1 MTRILP
7 PSRAT
12 DSTCLF
18 SRPALTFDSNATPI
32 AMRPACL
39 ALIVLVAASTLAAQ
53 SSKSPTASTT
63 RPPAAMSAI
72 READLKRDMYA
83 LAGDAMR
90 GREAG
95 TLDEMRASMWL
106 ADEMRKIG
114 LAPHGEDG
122 TYFQWWNMRRTRI
135 STGSSSVTIRGR
147 PLALWSDI
155 TPTSN
160 AAADVTGTTI
170 FVGDGGDSTVDVRGK
185 IVVATLVPPA
195 PASVRT
201 TTNTYEVNYTRA
213 ALNPEATRFTR
224 RGAAAVII
232 IADSIAEIAFDG
244 IAKTQMRG
252 AYDVVGGVPR
262 FVRNGGAGG
271 GAGAGGR
278 GRGAG
283 GAAQAAV
290 PVLLAH
296 RAALSDLREP
306 QAMDIRLRL
315 ESFES
320 PSVNIIGMVRGTDPT
335 LRDEYVLFSSHQ
347 DHDGVRYV
355 VAGDSIWNGADDNA
369 STSVALLAIARAWV
383 KQPSKR
389 SALFVFHGAEE
400 RGLLGSR
407 YYVAHPIV
415 PLAQTVAVLNGDMIG
430 RNNPDTAALLVSQPP
445 HRNSTDLVQM
455 AIDANKMTGKFV
467 IDSSWDRPTHPE
479 GWYFRSDHVPY
490 AERNVPSLF
499 FSTNLHSDY
508 HTPRDEPKNI
518 DFAKLTRMTQW
529 MYMTGWIA
537 GNAAKRPAIDP
548 GFVLR

>member
-1 MTRILP
+1 
-7 PSRAT
+7 
-12 DSTCLF
+12 
-18 SRPALTFDSNATPI
+18 
-32 AMRPACL
+32 
-39 ALIVLVAASTLAAQ
+39 
-53 SSKSPTASTT
+53 
-63 RPPAAMSAI
+63 
-72 READLKRDMYA
+72 MYA

-106 ADEMRKIG
+106 ADQMRKIG
-114 LAPHGEDG
+114 LSPRGEDG

-135 STGSSSVTIRGR
+135 STSSSSVTIRGR

-160 AAADVTGTTI
+160 AAADVTGTTM
-170 FVGDGGDSTVDVRGK
+170 FVGDGSDSTVDVRGK
-185 IVVATLVPPA
+185 IVVAMLAPPA

-213 ALNPEATRFTR
+213 ALNPEAAQFTR
-224 RGAAAVII
+224 RGAAAVVI

-252 AYDVVGGVPR
+252 AYDVIGGVPR
-262 FVRNGGAGG
+262 FVRNAAGA
-271 GAGAGGR
+271 ASAGGR
-278 GRGAG
+278 GGRGAG

-296 RAALSDLREP
+296 RAALSDFREP
-306 QAMDIRLRL
+306 QPIEIRLRS

-320 PSVNIIGMVRGTDPT
+320 PSVNIIGMVRGTDPS

-347 DHDGVRYV
+347 DHDGVRYT

-430 RNNPDTAALLVSQPP
+430 RNNPDTAALLGSQPP

-455 AIDANKMTGKFV
+455 AIDANRMTGKFV

-518 DFAKLTRMTQW
+518 NFAKLARMTQW

-537 GNAAKRPAIDP
+537 GNAPKRPAIDP

>member
-1 MTRILP
+1 MRITSFVFVAAMT
-7 PSRAT
+7 A
-12 DSTCLF
+12 
-18 SRPALTFDSNATPI
+18 A
-32 AMRPACL
+32 
-39 ALIVLVAASTLAAQ
+39 AASTLAAQ
-53 SSKSPTASTT
+53 SSKSTNAVGT
-63 RPPAAMSAI
+63 RPPAAMSVI

-95 TLDEMRASMWL
+95 TLDELRASMWI

-114 LAPHGEDG
+114 LVPRGEDG

-135 STGSSSVTIRGR
+135 STGSSSVSLRGR
-147 PLALWSDI
+147 TLALWTDI

-160 AAADVTGTTI
+160 AVADVSGTTV
-170 FVGDGGDSTVDVRGK
+170 FVGDGSDSTVDVRGK
-185 IVVATLVPPA
+185 IVVATLVPPPA
-195 PASVRT
+195 ASVRT
-201 TTNTYEVNYTRA
+201 TTNTYEVNYTRSA
-213 ALNPEATRFTR
+213 ITPEAGRFAR
-224 RGAAAVII
+224 RGAAAVVLV
-232 IADSIAEIAFDG
+232 ADSIADIGFDG

-252 AYDVVGGVPR
+252 AYDVVGGAPR
-262 FVRNGGAGG
+262 FVRNAGGGRGGRGGAGG
-271 GAGAGGR
+271 PG
-278 GRGAG
+278 
-283 GAAQAAV
+283 QAPV
-290 PVLLAH
+290 PILLAH
-296 RAALSDLREP
+296 KSALAELRESQP
-306 QAMDIRLRL
+306 MEIHLRA

-320 PSVNIIGMVRGTDPT
+320 PSVNIIGEVRGTDPK

-407 YYVAHPIV
+407 YYVMHPIV

-430 RNNPDTAALLVSQPP
+430 RNNPDTAALLGSQPP
-445 HRNSTDLVQM
+445 HRNSSELVQM
-455 AIDANKMTGKFV
+455 AIDANKLTGKFV

-490 AERNVPSLF
+490 AERSVPSLF

-518 DFAKLTRMTQW
+518 NYPKLTRMTQW

-548 GFVLR
+548 GFELR

>member
-1 MTRILP
+1 MRPTIV
-7 PSRAT
+7 AT
-12 DSTCLF
+12 LAMLAAS
-18 SRPALTFDSNATPI
+18 ALT
-32 AMRPACL
+32 
-39 ALIVLVAASTLAAQ
+39 AQ
-53 SSKSPTASTT
+53 KPK
-63 RPPAAMSAI
+63 PPAAMALI

-83 LAGDAMR
+83 LAGDDMR

-95 TLDEMRASMWL
+95 TLDEMRASMWV

-114 LAPHGEDG
+114 LVPRGEGG

-135 STGSSSVTIRGR
+135 STVSSSVTLGGR
-147 PLALWSDI
+147 ALALWTAI

-160 AAADVTGTTI
+160 AAADVSGTTV
-170 FVGDGGDSTVDVRGK
+170 FVGDGSDSTVDVRGK
-185 IVVATLVPPA
+185 IVVATLAPPA
-195 PASVRT
+195 PASVRS
-201 TTNTYEVNYTRA
+201 TTNTYEVNYARA
-213 ALNPEATRFTR
+213 AITPEAGRFTR
-224 RGAAAVII
+224 RGAAAVVLIP
-232 IADSIAEIAFDG
+232 DSTAELGFDG

-252 AYDVVGGVPR
+252 AYDVIGGVPR
-262 FVRNGGAGG
+262 FVRNAGGGGRGAGG
-271 GAGAGGR
+271 GGRGGAGGR
-278 GRGAG
+278 GAG
-283 GAAQAAV
+283 GGPPPAAV

-296 RAALSDLREP
+296 HAALADFRIDGQPME
-306 QAMDIRLRL
+306 IRLRS

-320 PSVNIIGMVRGTDPT
+320 PSVNIIGVVRGTDPK

-347 DHDGVRYV
+347 DHDGVRYT

-389 SALFVFHGAEE
+389 SAVFVFHGAEE

-407 YYVAHPIV
+407 YYVAHPVV
-415 PLAQTVAVLNGDMIG
+415 PLEQTVAVLNGDMIG
-430 RNNPDTAALLVSQPP
+430 RNNPDTAALMGSQPP
-445 HRNSTDLVQM
+445 HRNSIELVQM
-455 AIDANKMTGKFV
+455 AIDANNATAKFV
-467 IDSSWDRPTHPE
+467 IDSLWDRPTHPE

-490 AERNVPSLF
+490 AERNVPALF

-518 DFAKLTRMTQW
+518 NYPKLTRMTQW

-537 GNAAKRPAIDP
+537 GNAAKRPAIDE

>member
-1 MTRILP
+1 
-7 PSRAT
+7 
-12 DSTCLF
+12 
-18 SRPALTFDSNATPI
+18 
-32 AMRPACL
+32 MRPTFL
-39 ALIVLVAASTLAAQ
+39 AFIVAVSAVAASTLVAQ
-53 SSKSPTASTT
+53 STKPSTAASI
-63 RPPAAMSAI
+63 RPPAAMSLI
-72 READLKRDMYA
+72 READLKRDLYA
-83 LAGDAMR
+83 MAGDEMR

-95 TLDEMRASMWL
+95 TLDELRASMWV
-106 ADEMRKIG
+106 ADQMRKIG
-114 LAPHGEDG
+114 LAPRGDDG

-135 STGSSSVTIRGR
+135 STVSSSISLRGR
-147 PLALWSDI
+147 PLTLWTDI
-155 TPTSN
+155 TPASN
-160 AAADVTGTTI
+160 AVADVSGTTM
-170 FVGDGGDSTVDVRGK
+170 FVGDGSDSTVDVRGK
-185 IVVATLVPPA
+185 IVVATLAAPP

-213 ALNPEATRFTR
+213 AITPEAARFTR
-224 RGAAAVII
+224 RGATAVVL
-232 IADSIAEIAFDG
+232 IADSIAEIGFDG

-252 AYDVVGGVPR
+252 AYDVVGGAPR
-262 FVRNGGAGG
+262 FVRNAGGAR
-271 GAGAGGR
+271 GGR
-278 GRGAG
+278 GGRGAG
-283 GAAQAAV
+283 GPPQTPV

-296 RAALSDLREP
+296 RSALAELREP
-306 QAMDIRLRL
+306 QPMEIHLRA

-347 DHDGVRYV
+347 DHDGVRYS

-407 YYVAHPIV
+407 YYVMHPVV
-415 PLAQTVAVLNGDMIG
+415 PLSQTVAVLNGDMIG
-430 RNNPDTAALLVSQPP
+430 RNNPDTAALLGSQPP
-445 HRNSTDLVQM
+445 HRNSSELVQM
-455 AIDANKMTGKFV
+455 AIDANKLTGKFV

-490 AERNVPSLF
+490 AERKVPALF

-508 HTPRDEPKNI
+508 HTPRDEPKRINYP
-518 DFAKLTRMTQW
+518 KLTRMTQW

-537 GNAAKRPAIDP
+537 ANVPKRPSIDP
-548 GFVLR
+548 GFELR

>member
-1 MTRILP
+1 MR
-7 PSRAT
+7 
-12 DSTCLF
+12 
-18 SRPALTFDSNATPI
+18 SRPVAFIALLT
-32 AMRPACL
+32 
-39 ALIVLVAASTLAAQ
+39 ASTLAAQ
-53 SSKSPTASTT
+53 PSSTSH
-63 RPPAAMSAI
+63 PPAAMSAI
-72 READLKRDMYA
+72 RQADLKRDMYA
-83 LAGDAMR
+83 LAGDEMR

-95 TLDEMRASMWL
+95 TLDELRASMWL

-114 LAPHGEDG
+114 LSPRGEDG
-122 TYFQWWNMRRTRI
+122 SYFQWWNMRRTRI
-135 STGSSSVTIRGR
+135 ATGSSSVTRRGR
-147 PLALWSDI
+147 TLALWTDI

-160 AAADVTGTTI
+160 AAADVTGTTV
-170 FVGDGGDSTVDVRGK
+170 FVGDGSDSTADVRGK
-185 IVVATLVPPA
+185 IVVATLMPPP

-213 ALNPEATRFTR
+213 AINPDAARLTR
-224 RGAAAVII
+224 RGAAAVVL
-232 IADSIAEIAFDG
+232 IADSIAEIGFDG

-262 FVRNGGAGG
+262 FVRNAGAGG
-271 GAGAGGR
+271 GRG

-283 GAAQAAV
+283 VAGQAPV
-290 PVLLAH
+290 PVLLVHHASLPDF
-296 RAALSDLREP
+296 RDP
-306 QAMDIRLRL
+306 QPMEIRLRA

-320 PSVNIIGMVRGTDPT
+320 PSVNIIGVVRGTDPK

-347 DHDGVRYV
+347 DHDGVRYT

-369 STSVALLAIARAWV
+369 STSIALLAIARAWV

-430 RNNPDTAALLVSQPP
+430 RNNPDTAALMGSQPP
-445 HRNSTDLVQM
+445 HRNSMDLVQM
-455 AIDANKMTGKFV
+455 AIDANAMTGKFV

-479 GWYFRSDHVPY
+479 GWYFRSDHAPY
-490 AERNVPSLF
+490 AEHNVPALF

-537 GNAAKRPAIDP
+537 ANAAKRPAIDA

>member
-1 MTRILP
+1 MR
-7 PSRAT
+7 
-12 DSTCLF
+12 
-18 SRPALTFDSNATPI
+18 SRPVAFIALLT
-32 AMRPACL
+32 
-39 ALIVLVAASTLAAQ
+39 ASTLAAQ
-53 SSKSPTASTT
+53 PSSTSH
-63 RPPAAMSAI
+63 PPAAMSAI
-72 READLKRDMYA
+72 RQADLKRDMYA
-83 LAGDAMR
+83 LAGDEMR

-95 TLDEMRASMWL
+95 TLDELRASMWL

-114 LAPHGEDG
+114 LSPRGEDG
-122 TYFQWWNMRRTRI
+122 SYFQWWNMRRTRI
-135 STGSSSVTIRGR
+135 ATGSSSVTRRGR
-147 PLALWSDI
+147 TLALWTDI

-160 AAADVTGTTI
+160 AAADVTGTTV
-170 FVGDGGDSTVDVRGK
+170 FVGDGSDSTADVRGK
-185 IVVATLVPPA
+185 IVVATLMPPP

-213 ALNPEATRFTR
+213 AINPDAARLTR
-224 RGAAAVII
+224 RGAAAVVL
-232 IADSIAEIAFDG
+232 IADSIAEIGFDG

-262 FVRNGGAGG
+262 FVRNAGAGG
-271 GAGAGGR
+271 GRG

-283 GAAQAAV
+283 GAGQAPV
-290 PVLLAH
+290 PVLLVHHASLPDF
-296 RAALSDLREP
+296 RDP
-306 QAMDIRLRL
+306 QPMEIRLRA

-320 PSVNIIGMVRGTDPT
+320 PSVNIIGVVRGTDPK

-347 DHDGVRYV
+347 DHDGVRYT

-430 RNNPDTAALLVSQPP
+430 RNNPDTAALMGSQPP
-445 HRNSTDLVQM
+445 HRNSMDLVQM
-455 AIDANKMTGKFV
+455 AIDANAMTGKFV

-490 AERNVPSLF
+490 AEHNVPALF

-518 DFAKLTRMTQW
+518 DFGKLTRMTQW

-537 GNAAKRPAIDP
+537 ANAAKRPAIDA

>member
-1 MTRILP
+1 
-7 PSRAT
+7 
-12 DSTCLF
+12 
-18 SRPALTFDSNATPI
+18 
-32 AMRPACL
+32 
-39 ALIVLVAASTLAAQ
+39 
-53 SSKSPTASTT
+53 
-63 RPPAAMSAI
+63 MSAI
-72 READLKRDMYA
+72 HEADLKRDMYA

-106 ADEMRKIG
+106 ADQMRKIG
-114 LAPHGEDG
+114 LVPRGEDG

-135 STGSSSVTIRGR
+135 STGSSSVSLHDR
-147 PLALWSDI
+147 PLSIWTDI

-160 AAADVTGTTI
+160 ATADVTGTTL
-170 FVGDGGDSTVDVRGK
+170 FVGDGSDTTVDVHGK
-185 IVVATLVPPA
+185 IVVATLVPPPA
-195 PASVRT
+195 ASVRT

-213 ALNPEATRFTR
+213 AITPEAARFTR
-224 RGAAAVII
+224 RGALAVVLV
-232 IADSIAEIAFDG
+232 ADSIAEIAFDG

-252 AYDVVGGVPR
+252 AYDVVDGAPR
-262 FVRNGGAGG
+262 FVRN
-271 GAGAGGR
+271 AGAGRGGR
-278 GRGAG
+278 GG
-283 GAAQAAV
+283 GPAQAPV

-296 RAALSDLREP
+296 RSALAELREP
-306 QAMDIRLRL
+306 QPMDIHLRG

-320 PSVNIIGMVRGTDPT
+320 PSVNIIGMVRGTDPK

-347 DHDGVRYV
+347 DHDGVRYT

-430 RNNPDTAALLVSQPP
+430 RNNPDTAALLGSQPP
-445 HRNSTDLVQM
+445 HRNSAELVQM
-455 AIDANKMTGKFV
+455 AIDANKLTGKFV

-490 AERNVPSLF
+490 AERSVPSLF

-518 DFAKLTRMTQW
+518 DFAKLRRMTQW

-537 GNAAKRPAIDP
+537 GNAAKRPAVDP